1 MPPHLNTMAAIV
13 SMLRA
18 LNLAAHHR
26 VKMEE
31 LRSLYQELGFRDAR
45 TVGTAGNVVFSA
57 RNAAAAAKQIEK
69 AFQATFGFRSEV
81 LWRSR
86 PEIERVIARSPFAPR
101 PEIEPGKLLIAFL
114 SKEPSREACHKALAI
129 VTGPEEVHIDGR
141 EIFIYYPNGMGRSK
155 LPTMRF
161 EKILDTPGTGRNW
174 NTVRQLA
181 EVAAEME
188 A

>member
-1 MPPHLNTMAAIV
+1 MAAIV

-31 LRSLYQELGFRDAR
+31 LRNLYQELGFRDAR
-45 TVGTAGNVVFSA
+45 TVGTAGNVVFTA
-57 RNAAAAAKQIEK
+57 RNAGAAAKQIEK
-69 AFQATFGFRSEV
+69 AFEARFGFRSEV
-81 LWRSR
+81 LWRTRS
-86 PEIERVIARSPFAPR
+86 EIESAIARNPFARR
-101 PEIEPGKLLIAFL
+101 PKIEPGKLLIAFL
-114 SKEPSREACHKALAI
+114 TKEPSREACQKALAI
-129 VTGPEEVHIDGR
+129 VTGPEEVTIDGR
-141 EIFIYYPNGMGRSK
+141 EIYLYYPNGMGRSK

-161 EKILDTPGTGRNW
+161 EKVLATPGTGRNW

-181 EVAAEME
+181 ETAAEME